1 MPRLTAPSSNG
12 KRADSDSVN
21 QGSNPCGASIS
32 VQAKRGFLDKG
43 LAAAVFPQQGWPKPR
58 TALPIVF
65 PITYSGP
72 VDRAMP
78 PARWMRYGGKG
89 SMEPIVVP
97 GRNCWRIEACTS
109 ASVVVDA
116 AEYYHLVRESME
128 AARECILVI
137 GWDFD
142 TRIPLEPGERGSGE
156 TLGSL
161 FLSLARRKP
170 GRRIAILKWA
180 FGAKKQFLHPRA
192 VWMLWRWHRTGTI
205 DFRFDSAH
213 PVGCSHHQKIVVIDD
228 RVAVCGGIDISNARW
243 DTSDHIDGDR
253 RRRLPSGRPYGPWHD
268 ATMMMEGPIASALG
282 ELGRDRWRRA
292 TKASLAPVESGDAS
306 LWPDDL
312 PVQFENVE
320 VAIART
326 RAEYEEATEIR
337 EIEALYL
344 DMIAAAKRFAYF
356 ENQYFTSAK
365 LAAAIAKRLEE
376 DDPPEFVIVM
386 PRTADGWLEQK
397 AMDGAR
403 VRLAREIA
411 KVDRHNR
418 FRIYVPVTRK
428 GADIYVHAKVS
439 IVDDRLLRV
448 GSANLNNRSL
458 GLDSECDVIIDAA
471 LAANRDTP
479 AEIARLRTRL
489 IAEHL
494 DVEPDGFASE
504 FEKRGSL
511 VEAIEALRGNGRT
524 LDLLDLV
531 KPGPLDRF
539 IADNELLDPESADGF
554 LDPIGDRGLRKH
566 WRQGLRWARKR
577 AGRRR

>member
-1 MPRLTAPSSNG
+1 
-12 KRADSDSVN
+12 
-21 QGSNPCGASIS
+21 
-32 VQAKRGFLDKG
+32 
-43 LAAAVFPQQGWPKPR
+43 
-58 TALPIVF
+58 
-65 PITYSGP
+65 
-72 VDRAMP
+72 
-78 PARWMRYGGKG
+78 
-89 SMEPIVVP
+89 MEPIVVP
-97 GRNCWRIEACTS
+97 GRNCWRIEPCAR

-116 AEYYHLVRESME
+116 ARYYHLVRESME
-128 AARECILVI
+128 AARQCILII

-142 TRIPLEPGERGSGE
+142 TRIALEPGERGSGE

-170 GRRIAILKWA
+170 DRRIAILKWA

-192 VWMLWRWHRTGTI
+192 AWMLWKWHRTRAI

-213 PVGCSHHQKIVVIDD
+213 PPGCSHHQKIVVIDE
-228 RVAVCGGIDISNARW
+228 RLAVCGGIDISTARW
-243 DTSDHIDGDR
+243 DTSDHADGDR
-253 RRRLPSGRPYGPWHD
+253 RRRLPGGRPYPPWHD
-268 ATMMMEGPIASALG
+268 ATMMLEGPVASALG

-292 TKASLAPVESGDAS
+292 TKSAFPPARPGEAS
-306 LWPDDL
+306 LWPADL
-312 PVQFENVE
+312 PVQFEDVA

-326 RAEYEEATEIR
+326 RAAYEDAEEIR

-344 DMIAAAKRFAYF
+344 DMIAAAKRFVYF

-376 DDPPEFVIVM
+376 ADPPEFVMVM
-386 PRTADGWLEQK
+386 PRTADGWLEQV
-397 AMDGAR
+397 AMDAAR

-411 KVDRHNR
+411 KADRHNR

-439 IVDDRLLRV
+439 VVDDRLLRV
-448 GSANLNNRSL
+448 GSSNLNNRSL

-471 LAANRDTP
+471 LPANKDTP

-494 DVEPDGFASE
+494 DVEPATFASE

-511 VEAIEALRGNGRT
+511 VDAIEALRGSGRT

-554 LDPIGDRGLRKH
+554 LDPIGERGLRKH
-566 WRQGLRWARKR
+566 WRQGLRWTRR
-577 AGRRR
+577 RGAGRG